1 MIETKKVAC
10 VTGTSLLTA
19 MYGRNVTG
27 INRPAM
33 SDITNILKWQSLSL
47 EYQCLCLRKC
57 ILKPTALFTNKAK
70 GAFIVTFCY
79 IVFL

>member
-27 INRPAM
+27 ISRPVEA
-33 SDITNILKWQSLSL
+33 DITNILKWQSLSL
-47 EYQCLCLRKC
+47 EDQCLCL
-57 ILKPTALFTNKAK
+57 F
-70 GAFIVTFCY
+70 Y
-79 IVFL
+79 

>member
-27 INRPAM
+27 INRPVEA
-33 SDITNILKWQSLSL
+33 DITKVN
-47 EYQCLCLRKC
+47 
-57 ILKPTALFTNKAK
+57 NKDYRSKKTLHSCVYK
-70 GAFIVTFCY
+70 GWWLY
-79 IVFL
+79 LPM